1 VTLLVNPSDRL
12 DLLGE
17 KTELERVLE
26 ETPVEDVLDRA
37 SLEARL
43 ASVEAALS
51 KAEAEQND
59 TAPVGPARS
68 GRR

>member
-1 VTLLVNPSDRL
+1 VSPSERL

-17 KTELERVLE
+17 KTELERMLE

-51 KAEAEQND
+51 KAEGEQCD
-59 TAPVGPARS
+59 DAPLGPAPSDQR
-68 GRR
+68 

>member
-1 VTLLVNPSDRL
+1 MSPSERL

-17 KTELERVLE
+17 KTELERMLE

-43 ASVEAALS
+43 ASVEDLLR
-51 KAEAEQND
+51 EAGSGERE
-59 TAPVGPARS
+59 PAGVDPSFR
-68 GRR
+68 GNG